1 VSCDAFCLWKG
12 GERYLLV
19 PTELPLILNYAVVFR
34 KVEVPGGD
42 DVDTKSSSVK
52 SSSGKVK
59 TTKQQAIESEP
70 DLPSNSI
77 KHLFDNIT
85 PIGPGEQPTLSKPPK
100 GITKKKDKQDVVDEM
115 ALNDSLDDEEVP
127 TTPTKQ
133 GAANPK
139 RVKLGANKST
149 PIAILR
155 VNTRASARQRV

>member
-1 VSCDAFCLWKG
+1 
-12 GERYLLV
+12 
-19 PTELPLILNYAVVFR
+19 LNYAVVFG

-59 TTKQQAIESEP
+59 TTKRQATESESEP

-77 KHLFDNIT
+77 KCLFDNIT
-85 PIGPGEQPTLSKPPK
+85 PIGPGEQPTPSKPSK
-100 GITKKKDKQDVVDEM
+100 DITHKYKQDVADEM
-115 ALNDSLDDEEVP
+115 VLDDSLDDEEVIHVP

-139 RVKLGANKST
+139 RVKLGANNST
-149 PIAILR
+149 PVAIPR
-155 VNTRASARQRV
+155 VGTRASGRQRVQKPSGQKNGGRRK